1 MIDGWMTPRIRQ
13 EASRKEGT
21 NVASRGRRGRE
32 DGRSIASFVEHFRSL
47 VVQQAQQLQEA
58 ADQFFYGFRCRPLLK
73 SSFKVKVAV
82 PTSPVENI
90 KYSKWIYF
98 LKVLT
103 VTTSNYILVRN
114 TPCSLRYAIIGFF
127 KLEVQE
133 I

>member
-82 PTSPVENI
+82 PTSPVEKHKI
-90 KYSKWIYF
+90 FKVDL

-103 VTTSNYILVRN
+103 VTSNYILLRN
-114 TPCSLRYAIIGFF
+114 TPCSLRYAIIIGFF